1 MTRVTVFFY
10 GLFMDP
16 VLLRGQGIEPE
27 NPRAATVAAYRLA
40 IGKRAAMLPDPRG
53 SVWGVAYDLTH
64 EEIDRLYGDATL
76 TAYREAAVIAVP
88 VAGPPFAALI
98 YTLSPEEVGAPPN
111 ADYARRLADILTQ
124 LDAPEAAVTLAKQFV

>member
-16 VLLRGQGIEPE
+16 ALLRDKGVEPG
-27 NPRAATVAAYRLA
+27 NPRAATVAGYRLA
-40 IGKRAAMLPDPRG
+40 IGERAAMLPDPRG
-53 SVWGVAYDLTH
+53 SVWGMAYDLTH

-76 TAYREAAVIAVP
+76 ADYREAAAIAVP

-98 YTLSPEEVGAPPN
+98 YTLDPAQVGAPPN
-111 ADYARRLADILTQ
+111 ADYATALAETMGRLG
-124 LDAPEAAVTLAKQFV
+124 APDAAVTQAKQII